1 MSTTKGANNNVED
14 ILASIRSSISDEGGF
29 RVHQGNAQ
37 AVPLRREIPVAEE
50 AAEFE
55 LPSIFKPAPPQPV
68 KPNILGRLSEALK
81 STSDNEMDR
90 SRTVVRFEPAGGH
103 RMIEPPASG
112 KPAVAP
118 ASITPIQRLPEPEEM
133 AEKAQHAN
141 DGVAREMA
149 SFFDTRLNRMGELSR
164 QSAPQAPM
172 PMSMPM
178 QPEPLPDPRL
188 AVASFPPADTA
199 FPPPTPPRLP
209 SVGVMDAGTG
219 DPIEDAAAL
228 LLRPMLKQW
237 LSENMPKIVERA
249 LRNESEL
256 GGQQPQVPQQQQ
268 PQPPYPG
275 PTFEV
280 RKTLR

>member
-37 AVPLRREIPVAEE
+37 AVPLRRDIPVAEE

-55 LPSIFKPAPPQPV
+55 LPSIFKPTPPQPV

-81 STSDNEMDR
+81 AAPDGDVDR

-103 RMIEPPASG
+103 RMIEPPAA
-112 KPAVAP
+112 KPVVSPIPIA
-118 ASITPIQRLPEPEEM
+118 PIQR
-133 AEKAQHAN
+133 AEDPTERAQHAN
-141 DGVAREMA
+141 DGVAREMT

-164 QSAPQAPM
+164 QSTQSTLPPPMAPPM
-172 PMSMPM
+172 PMGMA
-178 QPEPLPDPRL
+178 PEPAPE
-188 AVASFPPADTA
+188 FPPQPAVY
-199 FPPPTPPRLP
+199 PPPAPPRLP
-209 SVGVMDAGTG
+209 SAGPVETGTG

-237 LSENMPKIVERA
+237 LTENMPKIVERA
-249 LRNESEL
+249 LRNESEI
-256 GGQQPQVPQQQQ
+256 GPQSPPQTPQQQQ
-268 PQPPYPG
+268 FEQPPYPG